1 MALTTVT
8 RRSVADD
15 VYAQIATHV
24 VRGEFAAGTSL
35 PSERRLAEELGVS
48 RPAVREALQRLV
60 EGGLVTVRQGGA
72 TVVNDYRAQGG
83 LGLLPHLLIGE
94 GGIDLQVARSV
105 LEARLEIGPI
115 VARFAAER
123 SGAALAPALDA
134 AYDALVAAPDA
145 VTRQRAAIAY
155 WDAVVDGA
163 DSIAFRLM
171 YNELRAAYE
180 PALETLADV
189 MDSEVTRF
197 NAYAAI
203 SAAIVS
209 GNPVKAKRAAEN
221 LLRTATESLLSIIEN
236 LEHLS

>member
-15 VYAQIATHV
+15 VYAQIAAHV

-60 EGGLVTVRQGGA
+60 QGGLVTVRQGGA
-72 TVVNDYRAQGG
+72 TVVNNYRAQGG
-83 LGLLPHLLIGE
+83 LGLLAHLLVLDDGL
-94 GGIDLQVARSV
+94 DLAVARSV

-115 VARFAAER
+115 VAKFAAQR
-123 SGAALAPALDA
+123 SAATIGPALDA
-134 AYDALVAAPDA
+134 AYATLVAAENA
-145 VTRQRAAIAY
+145 VERQRAAIAY

-171 YNELRAAYE
+171 YNELRDAYE
-180 PALETLADV
+180 PALEELADL
-189 MDSEVTRF
+189 MDAEVSRF
-197 NAYAAI
+197 DAYAALT
-203 SAAIVS
+203 AAITAGDPS
-209 GNPVKAKRAAEN
+209 TARHAAEN
-221 LLRTATESLLSIIEN
+221 LLRTATDALLTFIEN
-236 LEHLS
+236 LEKLS